1 MVDEFKLLKIIKD
14 ELEIV
19 KELYKEY
26 GGCFE
31 EIVMIIECQS
41 RFVRKVMEVGELY
54 IIRFY
59 YFGKFEVVFYQ
70 V

>member
-31 EIVMIIECQS
+31 EIVMIIEC
-41 RFVRKVMEVGELY
+41 
-54 IIRFY
+54 
-59 YFGKFEVVFYQ
+59 
-70 V
+70 